1 MSKIYQ
7 NLIYPI
13 AKRTVDIAA
22 ALVGI
27 SLLGPVMLVILIAR
41 KMERPTRVI
50 FFQTRIGK
58 NGKLFKLCK
67 FSSMTTTTDEEER
80 EYFRKLEKDNPKL
93 MEEYRRS
100 NFKFKDDPRITRVG
114 KFIRRFSIDELPQF
128 FNVLRG
134 ETETGVTII
143 LMDEQMDHGPILAQE
158 KIALDPAETTSTAMS
173 KLAQFGGGILARTIP
188 DYLNGK
194 IAPQPQDHTQATY
207 TKLVKKDDGKVNWQE
222 NNIQIERMARAY
234 NPWPGVWTE
243 IESRVKSQ
251 EL

>member
-80 EYFRKLEKDNPKL
+80 KYFRKLEKDNPKL

-134 ETETGVTII
+134 EMSLVGPRAYKPDELEHQRKTYPDCEPNIAALLTIKPGVTG
-143 LMDEQMDHGPILAQE
+143 LWQVSGRSE
-158 KIALDPAETTSTAMS
+158 LD
-173 KLAQFGGGILARTIP
+173 F
-188 DYLNGK
+188 
-194 IAPQPQDHTQATY
+194 PQ
-207 TKLVKKDDGKVNWQE
+207 
-222 NNIQIERMARAY
+222 
-234 NPWPGVWTE
+234 
-243 IESRVKSQ
+243 RVKLDAAYARRISLL
-251 EL
+251 EDFRIIIKTPFVMLGGKGAY

>member
-134 ETETGVTII
+134 EMSLVGPRAYKPDELEHQRKTYPDCEPNIAALLTIKPGVTG
-143 LMDEQMDHGPILAQE
+143 LWQVSGRSE
-158 KIALDPAETTSTAMS
+158 LD
-173 KLAQFGGGILARTIP
+173 F
-188 DYLNGK
+188 
-194 IAPQPQDHTQATY
+194 PQ
-207 TKLVKKDDGKVNWQE
+207 
-222 NNIQIERMARAY
+222 
-234 NPWPGVWTE
+234 
-243 IESRVKSQ
+243 RVKLDAAYARRISLL
-251 EL
+251 EDFRIIIKTPFVMLGGRGAY

>member
-7 NLIYPI
+7 NLIYPV

-80 EYFRKLEKDNPKL
+80 KYFRKLEKDNPKL

-100 NFKFKDDPRITRVG
+100 NFKFKDEPRITRVG

-134 ETETGVTII
+134 EMSLVGPRAYKPDELEYKIKEYPQTKKDVEALLMVKPGITGV
-143 LMDEQMDHGPILAQE
+143 
-158 KIALDPAETTSTAMS
+158 
-173 KLAQFGGGILARTIP
+173 
-188 DYLNGK
+188 
-194 IAPQPQDHTQATY
+194 
-207 TKLVKKDDGKVNWQE
+207 WQVSGRSE
-222 NNIQIERMARAY
+222 VPFPARAKMDADY
-234 NPWPGVWTE
+234 A
-243 IESRVKSQ
+243 R
-251 EL
+251 

>member
-80 EYFRKLEKDNPKL
+80 KYFRKLEKDNPKL

-134 ETETGVTII
+134 EMSLVGPRAYKPDELEHQRKTYPDCEPDIASLLTIKPGVTGLWQVSGRSELDFPQRVKLDAAYARRISLLEDFRII
-143 LMDEQMDHGPILAQE
+143 LKTPFVML
-158 KIALDPAETTSTAMS
+158 
-173 KLAQFGGGILARTIP
+173 GGKG
-188 DYLNGK
+188 
-194 IAPQPQDHTQATY
+194 
-207 TKLVKKDDGKVNWQE
+207 
-222 NNIQIERMARAY
+222 AY
-234 NPWPGVWTE
+234 
-243 IESRVKSQ
+243 
-251 EL
+251 

>member
-80 EYFRKLEKDNPKL
+80 KYFRKLEKDNPKL

-134 ETETGVTII
+134 EMSLVGPRAYKPDELEHQRKTYPDCEPDIAALLTIKPGVTGLWQVSGRSELDFPQRVKLDAAYARRISLLEDFRII
-143 LMDEQMDHGPILAQE
+143 LKTPFVML
-158 KIALDPAETTSTAMS
+158 
-173 KLAQFGGGILARTIP
+173 GGKG
-188 DYLNGK
+188 
-194 IAPQPQDHTQATY
+194 
-207 TKLVKKDDGKVNWQE
+207 
-222 NNIQIERMARAY
+222 AY
-234 NPWPGVWTE
+234 
-243 IESRVKSQ
+243 
-251 EL
+251 

>member
-80 EYFRKLEKDNPKL
+80 KYFRKLEKDNPKL

-134 ETETGVTII
+134 EMSLVGPRAYKPDELEHQRKTYPDCEPNIAALLTIKPGVTG
-143 LMDEQMDHGPILAQE
+143 LWQVSGRSE
-158 KIALDPAETTSTAMS
+158 LD
-173 KLAQFGGGILARTIP
+173 F
-188 DYLNGK
+188 
-194 IAPQPQDHTQATY
+194 PQ
-207 TKLVKKDDGKVNWQE
+207 
-222 NNIQIERMARAY
+222 
-234 NPWPGVWTE
+234 
-243 IESRVKSQ
+243 RVKLDAAYARRISLL
-251 EL
+251 EDFRIIIKTPFVMLGGRGAY

>member
-134 ETETGVTII
+134 EMSLVGPRAYKPDELEHQRKTYPDCEPNIAALLTIKPGVTGLWQVSGRSELDFPQRVKLDAAYARRISLLEDFRII
-143 LMDEQMDHGPILAQE
+143 LKTPFVML
-158 KIALDPAETTSTAMS
+158 
-173 KLAQFGGGILARTIP
+173 GGKG
-188 DYLNGK
+188 
-194 IAPQPQDHTQATY
+194 
-207 TKLVKKDDGKVNWQE
+207 
-222 NNIQIERMARAY
+222 AY
-234 NPWPGVWTE
+234 
-243 IESRVKSQ
+243 
-251 EL
+251 

>member
-134 ETETGVTII
+134 EMSLVGPRAYKPDELEHQRKTYPDCEPDIAALLTIKPGVTGLWQVSGRSELDFPQRVKLDAAYARRISLLEDFRII
-143 LMDEQMDHGPILAQE
+143 LKTPFVML
-158 KIALDPAETTSTAMS
+158 
-173 KLAQFGGGILARTIP
+173 GGKG
-188 DYLNGK
+188 
-194 IAPQPQDHTQATY
+194 
-207 TKLVKKDDGKVNWQE
+207 
-222 NNIQIERMARAY
+222 AY
-234 NPWPGVWTE
+234 
-243 IESRVKSQ
+243 
-251 EL
+251 

>member
-27 SLLGPVMLVILIAR
+27 SLIGPVMLVILIAR

-67 FSSMTTTTDEEER
+67 FSSMTTTTDEEEQ
-80 EYFRKLEKDNPKL
+80 EYFRKLENENPKL

-100 NFKFKDDPRITRVG
+100 NFKFKDDPRITKVG

-134 ETETGVTII
+134 EMSLVGPRAYKPDEIEHQRTTYPNREKHILALVTIKPGVTGLWQVSGRSELDFPQRVKLDAAYARRRSLLEDFRII
-143 LMDEQMDHGPILAQE
+143 LQTPF
-158 KIALDPAETTSTAMS
+158 AM
-173 KLAQFGGGILARTIP
+173 LGGRG
-188 DYLNGK
+188 
-194 IAPQPQDHTQATY
+194 
-207 TKLVKKDDGKVNWQE
+207 
-222 NNIQIERMARAY
+222 AY
-234 NPWPGVWTE
+234 
-243 IESRVKSQ
+243 
-251 EL
+251 

>member
-7 NLIYPI
+7 NLIYPV
-13 AKRTVDIAA
+13 AKRTVDIVA

-27 SLLGPVMLVILIAR
+27 SLFGPVMLVILIAR

-134 ETETGVTII
+134 EMSLVGPRAYKPDELEHQRKTYPDCEPDIAALLTIKPGVTGLWQVSGRSELDFPQRVKLDAAYARRSSLLEDFRII
-143 LMDEQMDHGPILAQE
+143 LKTPFVML
-158 KIALDPAETTSTAMS
+158 
-173 KLAQFGGGILARTIP
+173 GGRG
-188 DYLNGK
+188 
-194 IAPQPQDHTQATY
+194 
-207 TKLVKKDDGKVNWQE
+207 
-222 NNIQIERMARAY
+222 AY
-234 NPWPGVWTE
+234 
-243 IESRVKSQ
+243 
-251 EL
+251 

>member
-134 ETETGVTII
+134 EMSLVGPRAYKPDELEHQRKTYPDCEPDIASLLTIKPGVTGLWQVSGRSELDFPQRVKLDAAYARRISLLEDFRII
-143 LMDEQMDHGPILAQE
+143 LKTPFVML
-158 KIALDPAETTSTAMS
+158 
-173 KLAQFGGGILARTIP
+173 GGRG
-188 DYLNGK
+188 
-194 IAPQPQDHTQATY
+194 
-207 TKLVKKDDGKVNWQE
+207 
-222 NNIQIERMARAY
+222 AY
-234 NPWPGVWTE
+234 
-243 IESRVKSQ
+243 
-251 EL
+251 

>member
-13 AKRTVDIAA
+13 AKRTVDIVA

-134 ETETGVTII
+134 EMSLVGPRAYKPDELEHQRKTYPDCEPDIAALLTIKPGVTGLWQVSGRSELDFPQRVKLDAAYARRISLLEDFRII
-143 LMDEQMDHGPILAQE
+143 LKTPFVML
-158 KIALDPAETTSTAMS
+158 
-173 KLAQFGGGILARTIP
+173 GGKG
-188 DYLNGK
+188 
-194 IAPQPQDHTQATY
+194 
-207 TKLVKKDDGKVNWQE
+207 
-222 NNIQIERMARAY
+222 AY
-234 NPWPGVWTE
+234 
-243 IESRVKSQ
+243 
-251 EL
+251 

>member
-80 EYFRKLEKDNPKL
+80 KYFRKLEKDNPKL

-134 ETETGVTII
+134 EMSLVGPRAYKPDELEHQRKTYPDCEPDIAALLMIKPGVTG
-143 LMDEQMDHGPILAQE
+143 LWQVSGRSE
-158 KIALDPAETTSTAMS
+158 LD
-173 KLAQFGGGILARTIP
+173 F
-188 DYLNGK
+188 
-194 IAPQPQDHTQATY
+194 PQ
-207 TKLVKKDDGKVNWQE
+207 
-222 NNIQIERMARAY
+222 
-234 NPWPGVWTE
+234 
-243 IESRVKSQ
+243 RVKLDAAYARRISLL
-251 EL
+251 EDFRIIIKTPFVMLGGRGAY

>member
-7 NLIYPI
+7 NLIYPV
-13 AKRTVDIAA
+13 AKRVVDIAA

-27 SLLGPVMLVILIAR
+27 SIFGPVILVILIAR
-41 KMERPTRVI
+41 KTERPTRVI

-58 NGKLFKLCK
+58 DGKLFKLYK

-80 EYFRKLEKDNPKL
+80 EYFRKLEKENPKL

-114 KFIRRFSIDELPQF
+114 KFISRFSIDDLPQV

-134 ETETGVTII
+134 GMSLV
-143 LMDEQMDHGPILAQE
+143 GP
-158 KIALDPAETTSTAMS
+158 
-173 KLAQFGGGILARTIP
+173 
-188 DYLNGK
+188 
-194 IAPQPQDHTQATY
+194 
-207 TKLVKKDDGKVNWQE
+207 
-222 NNIQIERMARAY
+222 RAY
-234 NPWPGVWTE
+234 KPD
-243 IESRVKSQ
+243 

>member
-67 FSSMTTTTDEEER
+67 FSSMTTTTDEEEK
-80 EYFRKLEKDNPKL
+80 EYFRKLEKENPKL

-134 ETETGVTII
+134 EMSLVGPRAYKPDELEHQRKTYPDCEPNIAALLTIKPGVTGLWQVSGRSELDFPQRVKLDAAYARRISLLEDFRII
-143 LMDEQMDHGPILAQE
+143 LKTPFVML
-158 KIALDPAETTSTAMS
+158 
-173 KLAQFGGGILARTIP
+173 GGKG
-188 DYLNGK
+188 
-194 IAPQPQDHTQATY
+194 
-207 TKLVKKDDGKVNWQE
+207 
-222 NNIQIERMARAY
+222 AY
-234 NPWPGVWTE
+234 
-243 IESRVKSQ
+243 
-251 EL
+251 